1 MAKKIVTTTPKVC
14 FVQFTHPGGEH
25 TISKGIDVLYP
36 WNYKDHKRKF
46 LETTA
51 QYIDHN
57 NGRQRGE
64 ILFWGEWEP
73 ESLARVITPSPAKGT
88 DLPRNIHNPLLI
100 TNIKGK
106 VITSPYKIDNKGR
119 KLIRQNTD
127 PFVFGDDFYYSIC
140 KQASFTSLKNL
151 APGSIILFGS
161 TINQNQPNAYFAL
174 DTVFVV
180 RESKPYNIQTYD
192 ADLKDYI
199 TNEYAEIM
207 GFDYLRQNINNIQ
220 NSCFSVNNSYTC
232 YKGATYLKRVN
243 NMYSFVPC
251 VISSKY
257 PQGFE
262 RIKITAKDFDNIGLP
277 MPGTGIFTDN
287 LNTTPK
293 INTMDIN
300 NNKKI
305 WDKLRAIV
313 HQQNCLEGVQMD
325 YRHIIVP

>member
-1 MAKKIVTTTPKVC
+1 MAKKIVTTTQKVC

-277 MPGTGIFTDN
+277 MPGTDIFTDN